1 MSTRNPAI
9 NTSSFRLRMGPLPI
23 PHEHGAW
30 VILYAPLL
38 IALATAAALSL
49 APALFLILA
58 VTGIFMMREAAGL
71 LMRRRGKPGTPFW
84 LAVYT
89 ALFAAG
95 AVPLLVYGFGRALAP
110 IGIAVF
116 ALFILHSLLLLW
128 PARKRLD
135 RSQWGEILGVASLAL
150 TAPAGYVIAHGRL
163 DRTAWLLWIV
173 CTLFF
178 NSAIFFVKMVLA
190 AAKIK
195 RDFNFQTRLKIGRDH
210 LLYHALLFVAVIVT
224 AAHLGARAGILLAV
238 AFTPILIRAFYGW
251 TRLSNRLPPLK
262 IAGILET
269 VYSLWFAGFLLAALR
284 MLHKI

>member
-1 MSTRNPAI
+1 MNARNPALDR
-9 NTSSFRLRMGPLPI
+9 SSFRLRVGPPPI

-38 IALATAAALSL
+38 IALATAATLSI
-49 APALFLILA
+49 APALFLLLA

-71 LMRRRGKPGTPFW
+71 LMRRRGKVGTPLW

-95 AVPLLVYGFGRALAP
+95 AVPLLVYGFGPALAP
-110 IGIAVF
+110 IGLAAFV
-116 ALFILHSLLLLW
+116 LFVLHSLLLLW

-163 DRTAWLLWIV
+163 DTTAWLLWAV

-178 NSAIFFVKMVLA
+178 SSAVFFVKMVLA

-195 RDFNFQTRLKIGRDH
+195 QEFDIHTRLKVGRNH
-210 LLYHALLFVAVIVT
+210 LLYHALLLVAVIMT
-224 AAHLGARAGILLAV
+224 AISLGAHTGILLVV
-238 AFTPILIRAFYGW
+238 AFTPILVRALYGW

-262 IAGILET
+262 RAGVLET

-284 MLHKI
+284 IMH